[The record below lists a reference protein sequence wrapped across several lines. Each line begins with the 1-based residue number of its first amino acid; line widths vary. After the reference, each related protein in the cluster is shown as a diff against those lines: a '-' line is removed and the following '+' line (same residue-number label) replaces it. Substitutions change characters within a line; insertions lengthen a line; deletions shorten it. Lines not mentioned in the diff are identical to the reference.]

1 MITDSSYS
9 VYLRRRRAATLAAF
23 HSKKAL
29 PLDESTYLVQKT
41 GCCDSTPIFIP
52 PVFSITCSD
61 TTGTNTLPT
70 VPTTAFTLTPTSVGV
85 GVAFVQYVDSSSAVL
100 DSIVI
105 ATTGPVLL
113 QAPPA
118 GTAIVQYTFRCTPAV
133 INIACGSSNFTES
146 WQPLQFHN
154 TGPVSL
160 YIAFV
165 PDVSGQWIDPSGF
178 STTVVGITSY
188 SVNCSQTVY
197 RLDISSAQTVVEGT
211 TISIYNAYDKAA
223 AIQFYDAEGG
233 LVIVDQYNNTVFP
246 IETAGSTGYTV
257 VPAGAVRFTATPAVL
272 YDISS
277 CDQWA
282 AFYPITPDFPL
293 LFIGTGISNNITVRF
308 RNNLGGF
315 VDDVVPNPF
324 VYGSAKLYLAPPVGA
339 TQLETYCI

>member
-1 MITDSSYS
+1 
-9 VYLRRRRAATLAAF
+9 
-23 HSKKAL
+23 
-29 PLDESTYLVQKT
+29 
-41 GCCDSTPIFIP
+41 
-52 PVFSITCSD
+52 
-61 TTGTNTLPT
+61 
-70 VPTTAFTLTPTSVGV
+70 
-85 GVAFVQYVDSSSAVL
+85 
-100 DSIVI
+100 
-105 ATTGPVLL
+105 
-113 QAPPA
+113 
-118 GTAIVQYTFRCTPAV
+118 
-133 INIACGSSNFTES
+133 
-146 WQPLQFHN
+146 
-154 TGPVSL
+154 
-160 YIAFV
+160 
-165 PDVSGQWIDPSGF
+165 
-178 STTVVGITSY
+178 
-188 SVNCSQTVY
+188 
-197 RLDISSAQTVVEGT
+197 VVEGT